1 MFIDRNVFGSN
12 KEKTCFDKLCFRLK
26 RFETE
31 RFKPLISIQ
40 FSLLSLFPFE
50 EIPKEQLKHWNPQ
63 WSSVDF
69 VVYDSEIG
77 VPIVGIEYFG
87 KDSHSSNSAHMRDDF
102 KKDLFEQAEI
112 PLIIFTKYNYTKLI
126 KVFDKII
133 LKYRGKAWE
142 K

>member
-12 KEKTCFDKLCFRLK
+12 MEKACFDRLCFRLK
-26 RFETE
+26 RFETK

-50 EIPKEQLKHWNPQ
+50 EIPKEQIKHWNPH

-77 VPIVGIEYFG
+77 VPIAGIEFFG
-87 KDSHSSNSAHMRDDF
+87 KNFHFSNNTHMRDDF
-102 KKDLFEQAEI
+102 KKDLFKQAEI
-112 PLIIFTKYNYTKLI
+112 PLIIYTKTNHY
-126 KVFDKII
+126 KSDKMFDEVI